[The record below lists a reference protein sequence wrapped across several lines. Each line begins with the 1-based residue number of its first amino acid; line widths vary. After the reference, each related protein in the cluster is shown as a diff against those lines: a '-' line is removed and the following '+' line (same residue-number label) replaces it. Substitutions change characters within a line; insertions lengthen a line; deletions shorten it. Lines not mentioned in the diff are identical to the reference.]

1 MHKRQKIMGDNVYS
15 LLLPPVR
22 QVMPLCSRVAVL
34 IGPVLATLGAD
45 VGKGGMDKFASV
57 VVNVDADKLDALI
70 MDAVIVSK
78 LSCGNTPISME
89 IDFEKHFSN
98 HRAEVYEVTLWV
110 LWEIVKDF
118 FPQAPAITQI
128 FKEKVDQEFPYQN
141 LGETNTG

>member
-1 MHKRQKIMGDNVYS
+1 MHKRQKIIGENVYS

-22 QVMPLCSRVAVL
+22 QAMPLCSRVAVL

-45 VGKGGMDKFASV
+45 AGKGGMDKFASV
-57 VVNVDADKLDALI
+57 VANVDAPKLDALI

-78 LSCGNTPISME
+78 LSCDNTPISME
-89 IDFEKHFSN
+89 IDFEKHFTN

-110 LWEIVKDF
+110 LWETVKDF
-118 FPQAPAITQI
+118 FPQASAITQI

-141 LGETNTG
+141 PVETTTG

>member
-1 MHKRQKIMGDNVYS
+1 MHKRQKIIGDNVYS

-22 QVMPLCSRVAVL
+22 QSMPLCSRVAVL
-34 IGPVLATLGAD
+34 LGPILAILGAD
-45 VGKGGMDKFASV
+45 TGKGGMDKFASV
-57 VVNVDADKLDALI
+57 VANVDAGKLDALI

-110 LWEIVKDF
+110 LWETVKDF
-118 FPQAPAITQI
+118 FPQASAITQI
-128 FKEKVDQEFPYQN
+128 FKEKIDQEFQSQN
-141 LGETNTG
+141 PIETTTG